1 MASNPILGARCL
13 LRGVTLLTEPALR
26 PFVIVPVLINIVV
39 FTAALWYA
47 ISRFDGLMAR
57 LESGVPSWLQW
68 IDWLLWPVFV
78 LALLIIVFYG
88 FSLLANL
95 IASPF
100 NGLLAE
106 KAEALIT
113 GQPVQ
118 GDVDFKRLLR
128 ELPMT
133 LLDELKKLAYAAL
146 WTLPFLI
153 LALIVPVIGPL
164 IWFFFTAWMLAVQY
178 SDFPMGN
185 HGLLFAEMRARLRQ
199 RRMLS
204 LGFGSAA
211 SGLTMLPI
219 LNFIAMPASVVGA
232 TVLWVEDLQRIKPG
246 LESA

>member
-1 MASNPILGARCL
+1 MASNPFNGARYM
-13 LRGVTLLTEPALR
+13 LRGVRLITQPALR
-26 PFVIVPVLINIVV
+26 PFVIVPVLINVAV
-39 FTAALWYA
+39 FSVAIWYA
-47 ISRFDGLMAR
+47 VTRFEGLMER
-57 LESGVPSWLQW
+57 LASTVPAWLQW
-68 IDWLLWPVFV
+68 IDWLLWPLFI
-78 LALLIIVFYG
+78 LALLIIVFFG

-118 GDVDFKRLLR
+118 DNQDFKRLLR
-128 ELPMT
+128 ELPTT
-133 LLDELKKLAYAAL
+133 LIDELRKLIYAAL
-146 WTLPFLI
+146 WTLPFLL
-153 LALIVPVIGPL
+153 LAFIVPVIGPL
-164 IWFFFTAWMLAVQY
+164 IWFLFTAWMLAVEY

-185 HGLLFAEMRARLRQ
+185 HGLLFADMRARLRQ

-211 SGLTMLPI
+211 AGLTMLPI

-232 TVLWVEDLQRIKPG
+232 TVLWVEELQHVPPDSTG
-246 LESA
+246 